1 VIYLLLA
8 ALAIFFAGLGEAIR
22 MEMSRRHASVLT
34 GLHQR
39 NRSDFVQHGREPELD
54 EIRED
59 AGEVELPDD
68 DITLHHRRN

>member
-1 VIYLLLA
+1 MIYLLLA
-8 ALAIFFAGLGEAIR
+8 ALGIFITGLGEAIR
-22 MEMSRRHASVLT
+22 MEYSRQHPPILT

-59 AGEVELPDD
+59 AGEVELTDSD
-68 DITLHHRRN
+68 LYHRRN

>member
-22 MEMSRRHASVLT
+22 MEYSRQHPSVLT

-39 NRSDFVQHGREPELD
+39 NRSDFVEHGREPELD

-59 AGEVELPDD
+59 ADVELPDD
-68 DITLHHRRN
+68 DITLYHRRN

>member
-1 VIYLLLA
+1 MIYLLLA
-8 ALAIFFAGLGEAIR
+8 ALAVFVAGLAEAVR
-22 MEMSRRHASVLT
+22 MEYSRRHASVLT

-59 AGEVELPDD
+59 ADVELRDD

>member
-1 VIYLLLA
+1 MIYLLLA
-8 ALAIFFAGLGEAIR
+8 ALGFFITGLGEAIR
-22 MEMSRRHASVLT
+22 MEYSRRHASVLT

-59 AGEVELPDD
+59 TGEVELPDD
-68 DITLHHRRN
+68 DITLYHRRN